1 MGIRPLSKGT
11 CLIAALWL
19 LTACQSG
26 GPPPTDSVAS
36 RQLAP
41 RSASPER
48 EDKIASAMVDLYV
61 REMKRRD
68 QILAKLSPAKELV
81 AQVTQIRAHAVTR
94 LREVAAKDVPI
105 AQRRQE
111 MREVLERMN
120 QDIRGV
126 LGPDLY
132 EKQNA
137 SFAQSTRGI

>member
-1 MGIRPLSKGT
+1 
-11 CLIAALWL
+11 
-19 LTACQSG
+19 
-26 GPPPTDSVAS
+26 
-36 RQLAP
+36 
-41 RSASPER
+41 
-48 EDKIASAMVDLYV
+48 MVDLYV